1 MVDIVIESENKLTPY
16 KINFE
21 DAKNYLKSELEKY
34 QKLCVTEEF
43 IQSAKKS
50 RAELNAKKKEL
61 SAKFTEVKKMHNEP
75 INILKEKVDELL
87 TLIDE
92 PLNKIDEQIKAYEEK
107 VREQKKEDIDKIFED
122 AKKRYNFDKI
132 TLENIFNPQW
142 LNVSYTKKK
151 ISSEIEVFFSRITSD
166 LEVIE
171 SFDDEF
177 VIPLRNLYLECFDMS
192 TIMQRKI
199 AYDKEKQERLQREKE
214 DELRRL
220 EEVRLQREREYLERK
235 QLENGQGN
243 GESRFQNVVNE
254 GEIEEDRGESGSI
267 QDQDGYEYDEIP
279 EYIEPEEK
287 NDEPQEPTSDFSD
300 DVNINLPTEEE
311 KCDTEQSQ
319 KIGEEECLI
328 HIPFYVN
335 VTKEQKLL
343 MREFVLE
350 NKIDCGKLKQ
360 KTIEEITEI
369 LVERLNSVYCDNCN
383 NTDSS
388 CCEECNRKQMY
399 WSLSRTEARNIAREI
414 LS

>member
-107 VREQKKEDIDKIFED
+107 IKEQKKEEITTIFED
-122 AKKRYNFDKI
+122 AKKRYNFDKVKLE
-132 TLENIFNPQW
+132 TLFNPQW
-142 LNVSYTKKK
+142 LNVSYSKKK
-151 ISSEIEVFFSRITSD
+151 ITSEIETFFNRVTSD

-214 DELRRL
+214 EEEKKRLKEFEELKN
-220 EEVRLQREREYLERK
+220 Q
-235 QLENGQGN
+235 
-243 GESRFQNVVNE
+243 
-254 GEIEEDRGESGSI
+254 EIEVVETVQDKADVFDEYFEDLESL
-267 QDQDGYEYDEIP
+267 EEIP
-279 EYIEPEEK
+279 ENDELEEK

>member
-214 DELRRL
+214 EEEKKRLKEL
-220 EEVRLQREREYLERK
+220 EELKNQ
-235 QLENGQGN
+235 
-243 GESRFQNVVNE
+243 
-254 GEIEEDRGESGSI
+254 EIEVVETVQDKADVFDEYFEDLESL
-267 QDQDGYEYDEIP
+267 EEIP
-279 EYIEPEEK
+279 ENDELEEK

>member
-21 DAKNYLKSELEKY
+21 DAKKYLKSELEKY

-107 VREQKKEDIDKIFED
+107 IKEQKKEEITSIFED
-122 AKKRYNFDKI
+122 AKKRYDFDKVKFE
-132 TLENIFNPQW
+132 TIFNPQW
-142 LNVSYTKKK
+142 LNVSYSKKK
-151 ISSEIEVFFSRITSD
+151 ITSEIETFFSRVTSD
-166 LEVIE
+166 LEVID

-177 VIPLRNLYLECFDMS
+177 VIPLKDLYLECFDMS
-192 TIMQRKI
+192 IVMQRKI

-214 DELRRL
+214 EEEKKRLKEL
-220 EEVRLQREREYLERK
+220 EELKNQ
-235 QLENGQGN
+235 
-243 GESRFQNVVNE
+243 
-254 GEIEEDRGESGSI
+254 EIEVVETVQDKADVFDEYFEDLESL
-267 QDQDGYEYDEIP
+267 EEIP
-279 EYIEPEEK
+279 ENDELEEK

>member
-1 MVDIVIESENKLTPY
+1 MVDIIIENENKLVPY

-21 DAKNYLKSELEKY
+21 DAKKYLKSELEKY

-107 VREQKKEDIDKIFED
+107 IKEQKKEEITTIFED
-122 AKKRYNFDKI
+122 AKKRYNFDKVKLE
-132 TLENIFNPQW
+132 TLFNPQW
-142 LNVSYTKKK
+142 LNVSYSKKK
-151 ISSEIEVFFSRITSD
+151 ITSEIETFFNRVTSD
-166 LEVIE
+166 LEVID

-177 VIPLRNLYLECFDMS
+177 VIPLKDLYLECFDMS
-192 TIMQRKI
+192 IVMQRKI
-199 AYDKEKQERLQREKE
+199 AYDKAKQERIKKEKE
-214 DELRRL
+214 DELRRM
-220 EEVRLQREREYLERK
+220 EEARQQREREDLERI
-235 QLENGQGN
+235 QRENEQRN
-243 GESRFQNVVNE
+243 CESRFQNVVDE

-267 QDQDGYEYDEIP
+267 QDQDGYEYEEIP

-300 DVNINLPTEEE
+300 DVNINLPTKKE

-360 KTIEEITEI
+360 KSIEEITEI

>member
-21 DAKNYLKSELEKY
+21 DAKKYLKSELEKY

-107 VREQKKEDIDKIFED
+107 IKEQKKEEITSIFEN
-122 AKKRYNFDKI
+122 AKKRYDFDKVKFE
-132 TLENIFNPQW
+132 TIFNPQW
-142 LNVSYTKKK
+142 LNVSYSKKK
-151 ISSEIEVFFSRITSD
+151 ITSEIETFFSRVTSD
-166 LEVIE
+166 LEVID

-177 VIPLRNLYLECFDMS
+177 VIPLKDLYLECFDMS
-192 TIMQRKI
+192 IVMQRKI

-214 DELRRL
+214 EEEKKRLKEL
-220 EEVRLQREREYLERK
+220 EELKNQ
-235 QLENGQGN
+235 
-243 GESRFQNVVNE
+243 
-254 GEIEEDRGESGSI
+254 EIEVVETVQDKADVFDEYFEDLESL
-267 QDQDGYEYDEIP
+267 EEIP
-279 EYIEPEEK
+279 ENDELEEK